1 MPQVPIIMPQL
12 GESIAEARIVRL
24 NIKIGDSVITDQ
36 EIIEV
41 ETNKATMGVTTLC
54 GGTITEIHAEEGV
67 DYAVG
72 SLLGVLEASEEEIS
86 RTGAPTLAEKSSAE
100 PSSEKSDAN
109 LHFRQTE
116 QSYKEPKLVEPS
128 VKGLPVPAGMKGA
141 HYISPRMRARM
152 VELGL
157 READISAIV
166 GTGSGGRVTVNDLE
180 EFLDYI
186 SNWPYSS
193 ASPMRLSVADAMRRS
208 WTRPLASV
216 GLPVVLDRV
225 LEHRARQNPKPGLTL
240 YVLRAFAIALAEEP
254 ATAGFLIG
262 EKIVHPRAFDIGVAV
277 QVEDGVVVP
286 VLRNVDQLEVR
297 ELAES
302 YGQLVDQARSR
313 RLTPEQTQGGIA
325 TVTNFGTFGL
335 KWGTPIPL
343 PNETLIL
350 GMAAGLKKPCWSDE
364 VGAFIPVTETELC
377 LTFDHRVVDGGG
389 AGMLLQ
395 RIASL
400 LQEPGLVFFGEEG
413 SKASFLDGLHV
424 SFLWGNHTSLKLLKN
439 GIIHELHP

>member
-24 NIKIGDSVITDQ
+24 NISVGDSVVADQ

-54 GGTITEIHAEEGV
+54 GGTVIEIRAEEGV
-67 DYAVG
+67 DYPVG
-72 SLLGVLEASEEEIS
+72 SLLGILEATEEEIS
-86 RTGAPTLAEKSSAE
+86 RTGAPTMGEQPEPESSKE
-100 PSSEKSDAN
+100 GEDEN

-116 QSYKEPKLVEPS
+116 QSYEEPKLVEPS
-128 VKGLPVPAGMKGA
+128 VRGLPVPAGMKGA

-152 VELGL
+152 DELGL
-157 READISAIV
+157 READISAIE
-166 GTGSGGRVTVNDLE
+166 GSGAGGRVTVEDLE
-180 EFLDYI
+180 QFLEYI
-186 SNWPYSS
+186 SDWPESS
-193 ASPMRLSVADAMRRS
+193 ASPMRLAVADAMRRS
-208 WTRPLASV
+208 WSRPLASV
-216 GLPVVLDRV
+216 GLPVVLDPV
-225 LEHRARQNPKPGLTL
+225 LEHRSRQNPKPGLTL
-240 YVLRAFAIALAEEP
+240 YVLRAFAIALAEQP

-262 EKIVHPRAFDIGVAV
+262 EKVVHPRAYDIGVAV

-286 VLRNVDQLEVR
+286 VLRNVDQHCVP
-297 ELAES
+297 ELAEE
-302 YGQLVDQARSR
+302 YGQLVGQARDR
-313 RLTPEQTQGGIA
+313 KLTPEQAQGGIA

-350 GMAAGLKKPCWSDE
+350 GLAAGIKQPRWSEE

-389 AGMLLQ
+389 AGLLLQ
-395 RIASL
+395 RIGAL
-400 LQEPGLVFFGEEG
+400 LQAPE
-413 SKASFLDGLHV
+413 
-424 SFLWGNHTSLKLLKN
+424 KL
-439 GIIHELHP
+439 